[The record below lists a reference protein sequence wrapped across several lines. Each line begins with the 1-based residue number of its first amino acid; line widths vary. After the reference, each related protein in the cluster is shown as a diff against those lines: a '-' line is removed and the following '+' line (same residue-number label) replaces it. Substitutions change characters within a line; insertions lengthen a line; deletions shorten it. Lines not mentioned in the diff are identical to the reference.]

1 MAKRLL
7 TAGLVAVGLTGFVMA
22 GQWGYA
28 AEPPAYP
35 VPASP
40 EMMQL
45 VRDEHDLVA
54 DMIKAQL
61 AAERDRYAEQR
72 TAISATPSA
81 VGVSFRTARP
91 VFRAWPPKQLRRGS
105 HDARN
110 DDAAFPRRSPAS
122 PGLPE
127 LRPCP
132 ALRADRSGNARAR
145 GTPDLQLP
153 GMQPLDDGISR
164 RAFLVEYAQKLVTA
178 FSQASSHL
186 SNRGRSPLA
195 PGVSFARPFALRR
208 TTWRVAV

>member
-22 GQWGYA
+22 SQWGYA

-54 DMIKAQL
+54 DLIKAQL

-81 VGVSFRTARP
+81 VGSASAP
-91 VFRAWPPKQLRRGS
+91 RAP
-105 HDARN
+105 
-110 DDAAFPRRSPAS
+110 
-122 PGLPE
+122 
-127 LRPCP
+127 
-132 ALRADRSGNARAR
+132 
-145 GTPDLQLP
+145 
-153 GMQPLDDGISR
+153 
-164 RAFLVEYAQKLVTA
+164 
-178 FSQASSHL
+178 SSV
-186 SNRGRSPLA
+186 RGRRNS
-195 PGVSFARPFALRR
+195 
-208 TTWRVAV
+208 

>member
-22 GQWGYA
+22 SQWGYA

-81 VGVSFRTARP
+81 VGS
-91 VFRAWPPKQLRRGS
+91 
-105 HDARN
+105 
-110 DDAAFPRRSPAS
+110 AS
-122 PGLPE
+122 V
-127 LRPCP
+127 
-132 ALRADRSGNARAR
+132 LRA
-145 GTPDLQLP
+145 P
-153 GMQPLDDGISR
+153 
-164 RAFLVEYAQKLVTA
+164 
-178 FSQASSHL
+178 SSV
-186 SNRGRSPLA
+186 RGRRNS
-195 PGVSFARPFALRR
+195 
-208 TTWRVAV
+208 